1 MNKEMRLQLI
11 KEIISENEIRTQE
24 ELASMLFQKGL
35 GVTQA
40 TISRD
45 LRSLKLIK
53 VPGRSRGFKYSF
65 EIDRDHYS
73 IDHLMKKVQDSMIS
87 IEAINYFAIIKTLPG
102 HAHSYGAI
110 LDSIEMEGKA
120 GTICGN
126 DTCLV
131 ICRTPE
137 AAIDFIN
144 LIKVAD

>member
-1 MNKEMRLQLI
+1 MHKEMRLQLI
-11 KEIISENEIRTQE
+11 KDIISENEIRTQE
-24 ELASMLFQKGL
+24 ELASILLQKGL
-35 GVTQA
+35 CVTQA

-53 VPGRSRGFKYSF
+53 VPGSRGFKYSF

-73 IDHLMKKVQDSMIS
+73 IDSLMKKVQDSMIS
-87 IEAINYFAIIKTLPG
+87 IEAINYFVIIKTLPG

-110 LDSIEMEGKA
+110 LDAIEMEGKA

-137 AAIDFIN
+137 AAVEFTH
-144 LIKVAD
+144 LIMIAD